1 MTTTTVCPECRSAE
15 IRVEAARSTKHN
27 HAPDPYR
34 CGDCG
39 ATFAEAAERERKS
52 QTAPNAGTVAAA
64 LDAMD
69 PDDLVTDGG
78 GEWVRCEECGD
89 SLPES
94 RAKHIDI
101 SREDEYYPEFV
112 HLCPSCADES
122 VATDGARDIH
132 EYQIH
137 DGRPTVSYGPSV
149 DGAGWVI
156 AFTTQAGRVEIQL
169 DDESMYQ
176 LWVETRNVP
185 WPNRAVE
192 GERRNRLVRR
202 VVHAAND
209 ADAEML
215 EDALAALGADR

>member
-1 MTTTTVCPECRSAE
+1 MTTITVCPECRSAE
-15 IRVEAARSTKHN
+15 IRVEAARSTNHN

-52 QTAPNAGTVAAA
+52 QTAPNAGTAAAA

-69 PDDLVTDGG
+69 PDDLMTDGG
-78 GEWVRCEECGD
+78 
-89 SLPES
+89 
-94 RAKHIDI
+94 
-101 SREDEYYPEFV
+101 
-112 HLCPSCADES
+112 
-122 VATDGARDIH
+122 RDIH

-137 DGRPTVSYGPSV
+137 DDQPIVSYGPSV
-149 DGAGWVI
+149 DAAGWVI
-156 AFTTQAGRVEIQL
+156 AFTTESGRVEIQL

-192 GERRNRLVRR
+192 GERRDRLVRR

-215 EDALAALGADR
+215 EDALAALGAEQ